1 MSKLKSIDKQL
12 EEMSMK
18 WYIKEYY
25 GDQIRANNTRE
36 FRSKVIKHINNSVSK
51 NDIIKEYLDEHPKV
65 KKQYI
70 QKKQSIKR
78 VKTVRNVLF
87 GLGALTLVGVAG
99 AKAYSNNKQSNETEN
114 QAIEYTLYEE
124 PEIEE
129 NEYDKFFEEVR
140 NIENTNRRDE
150 EIVKFTKEK
159 IVEAYNM
166 KNPNNPITADS
177 LQYLE
182 LNEYVVAHID
192 ARGYDVSYDRISQ
205 REQYDKKENEVLK
218 QMTIYDFRIDGKT
231 VAVYNK
237 QADEVKD
244 SSIKDYEPF
253 FKDTVDLLD
262 KTTKLQG
269 AYKYRNSE
277 NDISRLEDNYENA
290 AEKLIEK
297 QKEKEVNDEI
307 VK

>member
-36 FRSKVIKHINNSVSK
+36 FRSKVIKHINNSVNK
-51 NDIIKEYLDEHPKV
+51 NDIVKEYLDEHPKV

-70 QKKQSIKR
+70 QKKKRAQNIKI
-78 VKTVRNVLF
+78 
-87 GLGALTLVGVAG
+87 GLALGSLATAVTIGGVCM
-99 AKAYSNNKQSNETEN
+99 YLNKKQVAETEK

-129 NEYDKFFEEVR
+129 NEYQNFFEEVR
-140 NIENTNRRDE
+140 NIENTSRRDD
-150 EIVKFTKEK
+150 EIVKYTKQK

-166 KNPNNPITADS
+166 QNKDNPITVDS

-205 REQYDKKENEVLK
+205 RIQYEQKENEILK
-218 QMTIYDFRIDGKT
+218 QMTIYEFKIDGKT
-231 VAVYNK
+231 VAVYNR
-237 QADEVKD
+237 QGDEVIDNNIENK
-244 SSIKDYEPF
+244 EAF
-253 FKDTVDLLD
+253 FRETIDLLD
-262 KTTKLQG
+262 KTEKLQG

-277 NDISRLEDNYENA
+277 YSILNLQDNYQKSA
-290 AEKLIEK
+290 KKLIEK
-297 QKEKEVNDEI
+297 QKENQVDIEN

>member
-36 FRSKVIKHINNSVSK
+36 FRSKVIKHINNSVNK
-51 NDIIKEYLDEHPKV
+51 NDIVKEYLDEHPKV

-70 QKKQSIKR
+70 QKKKRAQNIKI
-78 VKTVRNVLF
+78 
-87 GLGALTLVGVAG
+87 GLALGGLATAVTIGGVCM
-99 AKAYSNNKQSNETEN
+99 YLNKKQVAETEK

-129 NEYDKFFEEVR
+129 NEYQNFFEEVR
-140 NIENTNRRDE
+140 NIENTSRRDD
-150 EIVKFTKEK
+150 EIVKYTKQK

-166 KNPNNPITADS
+166 QNKDNPITVDS

-205 REQYDKKENEVLK
+205 RIQYEQKENEILK
-218 QMTIYDFRIDGKT
+218 QMTIYEFKIDGKT
-231 VAVYNK
+231 VAVYNR
-237 QADEVKD
+237 QGDEVIDNNIENK
-244 SSIKDYEPF
+244 EAF
-253 FKDTVDLLD
+253 FRETIDLLD
-262 KTTKLQG
+262 KTEKLQG

-277 NDISRLEDNYENA
+277 YSILNLQDNYQKSA
-290 AEKLIEK
+290 KKLIEK
-297 QKEKEVNDEI
+297 QKENQVDIEN

>member
-1 MSKLKSIDKQL
+1 MSKLKNIDKQL
-12 EEMSMK
+12 EDMSMK
-18 WYIKEYY
+18 WYINEYY
-25 GDQIRANNTRE
+25 GDELRSNRSKE
-36 FRSKVIKHINNSVSK
+36 FRMQVIKEIRSSTNK
-51 NDIIKEYLDEHPKV
+51 NDIVKEYLAKHPKV

-70 QKKQSIKR
+70 QKKKTMQSIKTGLALGGL
-78 VKTVRNVLF
+78 TVAVT
-87 GLGALTLVGVAG
+87 LGGAFALS
-99 AKAYSNNKQSNETEN
+99 KNKQVEKPQKQQT
-114 QAIEYTLYEE
+114 QYTLYEE

-129 NEYDKFFEEVR
+129 NEYEKFFEEAR
-140 NIENTNRRDE
+140 NIENTNKRDE
-150 EIVKFTKEK
+150 EIVKFTKQK
-159 IVEAYNM
+159 IVESYNM
-166 KNPNNPITADS
+166 QNPDKPITVDR

-205 REQYDKKENEVLK
+205 RLDHERKENEVLK
-218 QMTIYDFRIDGKT
+218 QMTIYDIKIDGKT

-237 QADEVKD
+237 QGDEVVDRNIENK
-244 SSIKDYEPF
+244 ETF

-262 KTTKLQG
+262 KTPKLQG

-277 NDISRLEDNYENA
+277 YDISRLEDNYQNS

-297 QKEKEVNDEI
+297 QQDKQVDTEN

>member
-18 WYIKEYY
+18 WYINEYY

-70 QKKQSIKR
+70 NKKRRMNRIKFLIGAG
-78 VKTVRNVLF
+78 VLT
-87 GLGALTLVGVAG
+87 AAVGVG
-99 AKAYSNNKQSNETEN
+99 VYTVSKHKQASEPEK

-129 NEYDKFFEEVR
+129 NEYENFFEEVR
-140 NIENTNRRDE
+140 NIENTNKRDD
-150 EIVKFTKEK
+150 EIVKNTKQK

-166 KNPNNPITADS
+166 KNPNNQITVDS

-192 ARGYDVSYDRISQ
+192 ARGFDVSYDRISQ

>member
-51 NDIIKEYLDEHPKV
+51 SDIIKEYLEEHPKV

-70 QKKQSIKR
+70 QKKKKAQNIK
-78 VKTVRNVLF
+78 VGLALGGLTVAITI
-87 GLGALTLVGVAG
+87 GGAVCMHL
-99 AKAYSNNKQSNETEN
+99 NKKQATEPEK
-114 QAIEYTLYEE
+114 QATEYTLYEE

-129 NEYDKFFEEVR
+129 NEYEKFFEEAR
-140 NIENTNRRDE
+140 NIKNTDSRDE
-150 EIVKFTKEK
+150 EIVKFTKQK

-166 KNPNNPITADS
+166 QNPDNPITVDS

-182 LNEYVVAHID
+182 LNEYVIAHID

-205 REQYDKKENEVLK
+205 RLDHERKENEVLK
-218 QMTIYDFRIDGKT
+218 QMTIYEFKIDGKT
-231 VAVYNK
+231 VAVYNTHG
-237 QADEVKD
+237 DEVVD
-244 SSIKDYEPF
+244 SNIENKETF
-253 FKDTVDLLD
+253 FKNTLDLLD
-262 KTTKLQG
+262 KTPNLQG
-269 AYKYRNSE
+269 GYKYRNSE
-277 NDISRLEDNYENA
+277 YDISRLEDNYRNS
-290 AEKLIEK
+290 AEKLIES
-297 QKEKEVNDEI
+297 QKENQVDIEI

>member
-12 EEMSMK
+12 EDMSMK
-18 WYIKEYY
+18 WYINEYY
-25 GDQIRANNTRE
+25 GDQLRSNKSKE
-36 FRSKVIKHINNSVSK
+36 FRMRVIKEIRSSVSK
-51 NDIIKEYLDEHPKV
+51 SDIVKEYLSEHPKV

-70 QKKQSIKR
+70 QKKKRAQKIKI
-78 VKTVRNVLF
+78 
-87 GLGALTLVGVAG
+87 GLALGGLATAVTIGGACMYL
-99 AKAYSNNKQSNETEN
+99 NKKQIAEPEK

-159 IVEAYNM
+159 IAEAYNM

-218 QMTIYDFRIDGKT
+218 QMTIYDFKIDGKT

-237 QADEVKD
+237 QGDEVKD
-244 SSIKDYEPF
+244 TSIEDYEPF

-262 KTTKLQG
+262 KTPKLQG

-277 NDISRLEDNYENA
+277 YDISRLEDNYENA

-297 QKEKEVNDEI
+297 QKEKEVNNEI

>member
-36 FRSKVIKHINNSVSK
+36 FRSKVIKHINNSVNK
-51 NDIIKEYLDEHPKV
+51 NDIVKEYLDEHPKV

-70 QKKQSIKR
+70 QKKKRAQNIKI
-78 VKTVRNVLF
+78 
-87 GLGALTLVGVAG
+87 GLALGGLATAVTIGGVCM
-99 AKAYSNNKQSNETEN
+99 YLNKKQVAEPEK

-129 NEYDKFFEEVR
+129 NEYQNFFEEVR
-140 NIENTNRRDE
+140 NIENTSRRDD
-150 EIVKFTKEK
+150 EIVKYTKQK

-166 KNPNNPITADS
+166 QNKDNPITVDS

-205 REQYDKKENEVLK
+205 RIQYEQKENEILK
-218 QMTIYDFRIDGKT
+218 QMTIYEFKIDGKT
-231 VAVYNK
+231 VAVYNR
-237 QADEVKD
+237 QGDEVIDNNIENK
-244 SSIKDYEPF
+244 EAF
-253 FKDTVDLLD
+253 FRETIDLLD
-262 KTTKLQG
+262 KTEKLQG

-277 NDISRLEDNYENA
+277 YSILNLQDNYQKSA
-290 AEKLIEK
+290 KKLIEK
-297 QKEKEVNDEI
+297 QKENQVDIEN

>member
-36 FRSKVIKHINNSVSK
+36 FRSKVIKHINNSISK
-51 NDIIKEYLDEHPKV
+51 IDIIKEYLEEHPKV

-70 QKKQSIKR
+70 QKKKRAQNIKI
-78 VKTVRNVLF
+78 
-87 GLGALTLVGVAG
+87 GLALGGLAAAVTIGGACMHLNKKQVAEPE
-99 AKAYSNNKQSNETEN
+99 K

-129 NEYDKFFEEVR
+129 NEYEKFFEEVR
-140 NIENTNRRDE
+140 NIENTNRRDD
-150 EIVKFTKEK
+150 EIVKYTKQK

-166 KNPNNPITADS
+166 QNKDNPITADS

-231 VAVYNK
+231 VAVYNTHG
-237 QADEVKD
+237 DEVKD
-244 SSIKDYEPF
+244 SSIEDYEPF

-277 NDISRLEDNYENA
+277 YDISRLEDNYENA

-297 QKEKEVNDEI
+297 QQEKQVDTENI
-307 VK
+307 K

>member
-70 QKKQSIKR
+70 NKKRRMNRIKFLIGAG
-78 VKTVRNVLF
+78 VLTAAVGIGVYTVS
-87 GLGALTLVGVAG
+87 
-99 AKAYSNNKQSNETEN
+99 KHKQASEPEK

-129 NEYDKFFEEVR
+129 NEYDKFFEETR
-140 NIENTNRRDE
+140 NIKNTENRDK

-218 QMTIYDFRIDGKT
+218 QMTIYEFKIDGKT

-237 QADEVKD
+237 QGDEVKD
-244 SSIKDYEPF
+244 TSTEDYEPF

-262 KTTKLQG
+262 KTPKLQG

-277 NDISRLEDNYENA
+277 YDISRLEDNYKNA
-290 AEKLIEK
+290 VDKLIEK
-297 QKEKEVNDEI
+297 QKEKEVNNEI

>member
-18 WYIKEYY
+18 WYINEYY
-25 GDQIRANNTRE
+25 GEQLRSNKSKE
-36 FRSKVIKHINNSVSK
+36 FRMRVIKEIRSSVSK
-51 NDIIKEYLDEHPKV
+51 SDIVKEYLSEHPKV

-70 QKKQSIKR
+70 NKKRRMKFLIGAG
-78 VKTVRNVLF
+78 VLT
-87 GLGALTLVGVAG
+87 AAAAVGVG
-99 AKAYSNNKQSNETEN
+99 VYSVSKHKQAPEPEK

-129 NEYDKFFEEVR
+129 NEYDKFFEETR
-140 NIENTNRRDE
+140 NIKNTENRDK

-159 IVEAYNM
+159 IVEAYNI
-166 KNPNNPITADS
+166 KNSNNPITADS

-218 QMTIYDFRIDGKT
+218 QMTIYEFKIDGKT

-237 QADEVKD
+237 QGDEVKD
-244 SSIKDYEPF
+244 TSIEDYEPF

-262 KTTKLQG
+262 KTPKLQG

-277 NDISRLEDNYENA
+277 NDISRLEGNYENA

-297 QKEKEVNDEI
+297 QKEKEVNNEI

>member
-36 FRSKVIKHINNSVSK
+36 FRSKVIKHINNSVNK
-51 NDIIKEYLDEHPKV
+51 NDIVKEYLEEHPKV

-70 QKKQSIKR
+70 QKKQTIKR
-78 VKTVRNVLF
+78 VKTVRNLLF
-87 GLGALTLVGVAG
+87 GLGALTLVGVVG
-99 AKAYSNNKQSNETEN
+99 TKAYSNNKQSNEPEK

-129 NEYDKFFEEVR
+129 NEYQNFFEEVR
-140 NIENTNRRDE
+140 SIENTSRRDD
-150 EIVKFTKEK
+150 EIVKYTKQK

-166 KNPNNPITADS
+166 QNKDNPITVDS
-177 LQYLE
+177 LEYLE

-205 REQYDKKENEVLK
+205 RIQYEQKENEVLK
-218 QMTIYDFRIDGKT
+218 KMTIYDFRIDGKT
-231 VAVYNK
+231 VAVYNTHG
-237 QADEVKD
+237 DEVVD
-244 SSIKDYEPF
+244 SNIENKETF
-253 FKDTVDLLD
+253 FKDIVDLLD

-277 NDISRLEDNYENA
+277 YDISRLQDNYQNS
-290 AEKLIEK
+290 AEKLIKK
-297 QKEKEVNDEI
+297 QQEEQVDIEI
-307 VK
+307 IK

>member
-25 GDQIRANNTRE
+25 GEQIRANNNRE
-36 FRSKVIKHINNSVSK
+36 FRSHVIKQINNSVNK
-51 NDIIKEYLDEHPKV
+51 NDIVKEYLDKHPKV

-70 QKKQSIKR
+70 DKKRRITRIKFFIGAG
-78 VKTVRNVLF
+78 VLTV
-87 GLGALTLVGVAG
+87 AVGAG
-99 AKAYSNNKQSNETEN
+99 AYTVSKHKQAPEPEK

-166 KNPNNPITADS
+166 QNKDNPITVDS

-218 QMTIYDFRIDGKT
+218 QMTIYEFKIDGKT
-231 VAVYNK
+231 VAVYNR
-237 QADEVKD
+237 QGDEVKD
-244 SSIKDYEPF
+244 SGIESKETF

-262 KTTKLQG
+262 KTDKLQG

-277 NDISRLEDNYENA
+277 YDISRLENNYENA
-290 AEKLIEK
+290 AEKLVEK
-297 QKEKEVNDEI
+297 QQNKEVNNEI

>member
-51 NDIIKEYLDEHPKV
+51 SDIIKEYLEEHPKV
-65 KKQYI
+65 KKQYKE
-70 QKKQSIKR
+70 KKQRMNRIKF
-78 VKTVRNVLF
+78 L
-87 GLGALTLVGVAG
+87 LGAGVLTAAVAVG
-99 AKAYSNNKQSNETEN
+99 AYTVSKHKEIQEPEKQVT
-114 QAIEYTLYEE
+114 EYTLYEE

-129 NEYDKFFEEVR
+129 NEYEKFFEEVR

-150 EIVKFTKEK
+150 EIVKFTKQK

-166 KNPNNPITADS
+166 QNPDKPITVDS

-205 REQYDKKENEVLK
+205 RIQYEQKENEVLK
-218 QMTIYDFRIDGKT
+218 KMTIYDFKIDEKT
-231 VAVYNK
+231 VAVYNR
-237 QADEVKD
+237 QGDEVIDNNIENKQV
-244 SSIKDYEPF
+244 F
-253 FKDTVDLLD
+253 FKETIDLLD
-262 KTTKLQG
+262 KTDKLQG

-277 NDISRLEDNYENA
+277 YDISRLEDNYQNS
-290 AEKLIEK
+290 AEKLIES
-297 QKEKEVNDEI
+297 QKGNQVDIEI

>member
-166 KNPNNPITADS
+166 KKPNNAITTDS

-218 QMTIYDFRIDGKT
+218 QMTIYDFKIDGKT

-237 QADEVKD
+237 QGDEVKD
-244 SSIKDYEPF
+244 TSIEDYEPF

-262 KTTKLQG
+262 KTPKLQG

-277 NDISRLEDNYENA
+277 YDISRLEDNYENA

-297 QKEKEVNDEI
+297 QKEKEVNNEI

>member
-51 NDIIKEYLDEHPKV
+51 SDIIKEYLEEHPKV

-70 QKKQSIKR
+70 NKKRRMTRIKFLIGAG
-78 VKTVRNVLF
+78 VLT
-87 GLGALTLVGVAG
+87 AAVGVG
-99 AKAYSNNKQSNETEN
+99 AYTVSKHKQAPEPEK

-129 NEYDKFFEEVR
+129 NEYEKFFEEVR
-140 NIENTNRRDE
+140 GIKNTENRDE
-150 EIVKFTKEK
+150 EIVKFTKQK

-166 KNPNNPITADS
+166 QNPNNPITVDS

-182 LNEYVVAHID
+182 LNEYVIAHID

-205 REQYDKKENEVLK
+205 TLQHERKENEVLK

-237 QADEVKD
+237 QGDEVKD
-244 SSIKDYEPF
+244 TSIENKEPF
-253 FKDTVDLLD
+253 FKETVDLLD
-262 KTTKLQG
+262 KTPKLQG

-277 NDISRLEDNYENA
+277 YDISRLEDNYEKA

-297 QKEKEVNDEI
+297 QQEKQVDSEI

>member
-51 NDIIKEYLDEHPKV
+51 SDIIKEYLEEHPKV

-70 QKKQSIKR
+70 NKKRRMTRIKFLIGAG
-78 VKTVRNVLF
+78 VLTAAVEVGAYTVS
-87 GLGALTLVGVAG
+87 
-99 AKAYSNNKQSNETEN
+99 KHKQAPEPEK

-129 NEYDKFFEEVR
+129 NEYEKFFEEVR
-140 NIENTNRRDE
+140 GIKNTENRDE
-150 EIVKFTKEK
+150 EIVKFTKQK

-166 KNPNNPITADS
+166 QNKDNPITADS
-177 LQYLE
+177 LEYLE

-192 ARGYDVSYDRISQ
+192 ARGFDVSYDRISQ

-237 QADEVKD
+237 QGDEVVN
-244 SSIKDYEPF
+244 SSIENKEPF

-277 NDISRLEDNYENA
+277 YDISRLEDNYQNS

-297 QKEKEVNDEI
+297 QQEKQVDTEMI
-307 VK
+307 K

>member
-12 EEMSMK
+12 EDMSMK

-25 GDQIRANNTRE
+25 GEQLRANNTRE
-36 FRSKVIKHINNSVSK
+36 YRNHVIRQINKTVNK
-51 NDIIKEYLDEHPKV
+51 NDIIKEYLAEHPKV

-70 QKKQSIKR
+70 QKKQTIKKVR
-78 VKTVRNVLF
+78 TVRKLLF
-87 GLGALTLVGVAG
+87 GLGALTLVGVVG
-99 AKAYSNNKQSNETEN
+99 TKAYSNHKQSNETEN

-124 PEIEE
+124 PEVEE
-129 NEYDKFFEEVR
+129 NEYEKFFEKAR
-140 NIENTNRRDE
+140 NIENTNKRDE

-166 KNPNNPITADS
+166 NNPNNPITADR

-205 REQYDKKENEVLK
+205 RVQYEQKENEVLK
-218 QMTIYDFRIDGKT
+218 QMTIYEFKIDGKT
-231 VAVYNK
+231 VAVYNR
-237 QADEVKD
+237 QGDEVKD
-244 SSIKDYEPF
+244 SKIENKETF

-262 KTTKLQG
+262 KTDKLQG

-277 NDISRLEDNYENA
+277 YSISSLEDNYENA

-297 QKEKEVNDEI
+297 QQNKEVNNEI

>member
-51 NDIIKEYLDEHPKV
+51 SDIIKEYLEEHPKV

-70 QKKQSIKR
+70 NKKRRMTRIKFLIGAG
-78 VKTVRNVLF
+78 VLT
-87 GLGALTLVGVAG
+87 AAVGVG
-99 AKAYSNNKQSNETEN
+99 AYTVSKHKQAPEPEK

-129 NEYDKFFEEVR
+129 NEYEKFFEEVR
-140 NIENTNRRDE
+140 GIKNTENRDE
-150 EIVKFTKEK
+150 EIVKFTKQK

-166 KNPNNPITADS
+166 QNPNNPITVDS

-182 LNEYVVAHID
+182 LNEYVIAHID

-205 REQYDKKENEVLK
+205 TLQHERKENEVLK

-237 QADEVKD
+237 QGDEVKD
-244 SSIKDYEPF
+244 TSIENKEPF
-253 FKDTVDLLD
+253 FKETVDLLD
-262 KTTKLQG
+262 KTPKLQG

-277 NDISRLEDNYENA
+277 YDISRLEDNYQNSS
-290 AEKLIEK
+290 EKLIEK
-297 QKEKEVNDEI
+297 QQEKQVDTEI
-307 VK
+307 IK